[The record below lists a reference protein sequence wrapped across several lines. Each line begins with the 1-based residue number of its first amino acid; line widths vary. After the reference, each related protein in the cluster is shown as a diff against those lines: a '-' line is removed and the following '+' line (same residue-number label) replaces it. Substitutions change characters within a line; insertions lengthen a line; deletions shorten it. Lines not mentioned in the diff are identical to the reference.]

1 MRTLF
6 VFIVIS
12 ILALPAIALLQ
23 GGLGYNIPTGSFKS
37 DTGFPGGMSFAL
49 GAEMPILFLG
59 FGAEGRYHI
68 LGDTIGDMEL
78 PSVPGY
84 TYPDVTVKSY
94 LIGGQAYVRIYPVQS
109 SAIDIFGEGGIGFYH
124 RGFQIQNLPIPTDT
138 LGAQDGLGYSFGL
151 GAKLIPISPIKPMI
165 VFRYEIGH
173 DVGRSDLD
181 ALIDPTSDVKKDA
194 TLFSIIAGVDLL

>member
-1 MRTLF
+1 MRTPL
-6 VFIVIS
+6 VFILIS
-12 ILALPAIALLQ
+12 MLALPAIALLQ

-37 DTGFPGGMSFAL
+37 DTNFPGGMSFSL

-68 LGDTIGDMEL
+68 LGDTVGDVE
-78 PSVPGY
+78 VPEIPGQ
-84 TYPDVTVKSY
+84 TFTNVTVKSY

-109 SAIDIFGEGGIGFYH
+109 SAINIFGEGGIGYYH
-124 RGFQIQNLPIPTDT
+124 RGFQIQNLPIPTD

-173 DVGRSDLD
+173 DVGRSDID
-181 ALIDPTSDVKKDA
+181 ALINPDSNEKKDA

>member
-1 MRTLF
+1 MRILLAITLL
-6 VFIVIS
+6 S
-12 ILALPAIALLQ
+12 LLAIPGVALLQ
-23 GGLGYNIPTGSFKS
+23 GGIGYNTPIGTFKT
-37 DTGFPGGMSFAL
+37 DTNFPGGVSFAL

-68 LGDTIGDMEL
+68 LGDTAADIEV

-84 TYPDVTVKSY
+84 TFNDVTIKSF

-109 SAIDIFGEGGIGFYH
+109 DAINIFGEGGIGYYH
-124 RGFQIQNLPIPTDT
+124 RGFQIQNLPVPTD

-151 GAKLIPISPIKPMI
+151 GAKLIPISPIKPMLVI
-165 VFRYEIGH
+165 RYEVGH

-181 ALIDPTSDVKKDA
+181 ALIDPSSDVKKDA
-194 TLFSIIAGVDLL
+194 TLISIIAGVDLL